1 MQRHCDGGDYR
12 RTKRCTNC
20 PGRIVA
26 LSVARQTATNLRDR
40 RRCVCECVR
49 EVSGCVGGVLKCLLL
64 THLQRK
70 AEIPTRL
77 DRVVV
82 HRVGIQVQTSAL
94 TPDLPRFG
102 HMLHGLAEHGHLS
115 NVALLAP
122 HLHQDLRHDGGND
135 DR

>member
-1 MQRHCDGGDYR
+1 M
-12 RTKRCTNC
+12 
-20 PGRIVA
+20 
-26 LSVARQTATNLRDR
+26 
-40 RRCVCECVR
+40 CECVR

-115 NVALLAP
+115 DVALLAP

-135 DR
+135 DRSATVRAHSHLPHRYRPALTDAPYADSAQE